1 MFENLQEKLQRA
13 FKTLRGQATLTE
25 ENIDEALREIRLAL
39 LEADVNFKVV
49 KQLIDQIRVKAV
61 GQDVLTALSPGEQVI
76 KIVRDELV
84 EILGRDTARM
94 KFASQPPTVI
104 LMAGLQG
111 SGKTTTSGK
120 LANWLKNGGHR
131 PLLVSVDVYRPAARE
146 QLKVV
151 AQAVKANIYEGEVG
165 EATPGPRDPRAKE
178 ARREAINTGSDV
190 LIVDTAGRLH
200 IDDQLMDEMQLLKR
214 LLNPQEILFVADA
227 MTGQDAVNS
236 ADEFHKKL
244 SLTGVVLTKMD
255 GDARG
260 GAALSIRQ
268 VTGQPI
274 KFIGVGEKYDALE
287 PFHPDRIVSRILG
300 MGDILSLI
308 ERAESQI
315 DKKKAQEMATKALT
329 GDGFSLE
336 DFRDQLRQ
344 VKKMGSMKSL
354 LGMLPSIGPF
364 SGLQKAADNVDE
376 GQINRVEAIINSMT
390 THERNHHEV
399 INGSRRKRIARGS
412 GTTVQEVNNLLR
424 QYAQMKKM
432 FKQMGKTVAPR
443 TGLFHQLQGQPAHGV
458 AGIDFHHRL
467 EPAIALGCAIDE
479 GVDAN
484 RPDIAGALQF
494 RFEQRKDVAIE
505 ALEAARNVRRFAEQ
519 RGYVRRYAAAVV
531 GRRPVGPEL
540 SLAVIDQAGVA
551 AELQVAR
558 PHLQLDGEIQRALQP
573 GFDDHLSAILQGT
586 GQPLLLCRQH
596 L

>member
-13 FKTLRGQATLTE
+13 FKSLRGQAVLTE
-25 ENIDEALREIRLAL
+25 ENIAEALKQIRLAL

-49 KQLIDQIRVKAV
+49 KDLIDRIQAKAV
-61 GQDVLTALSPGEQVI
+61 GQEVLTALSPGEQVI

-84 EILGRDTARM
+84 ETLGKDTAKL
-94 KFASQPPTVI
+94 KFASQPPTVV

-151 AQAVKANIYEGEVG
+151 AAAIKGNLYEGEVG
-165 EATPGPRDPRAKE
+165 EANTATVERLAKE
-178 ARREAINTGSDV
+178 ARKEAINTGCDV

-200 IDDQLMDEMQLLKR
+200 IDDQLMDEMQSLKR
-214 LLNPQEILFVADA
+214 LLNPQEILFVADS
-227 MTGQDAVNS
+227 MTGQDAVKS

-244 SLTGVVLTKMD
+244 TLTGVVLTKMD

-274 KFIGVGEKYDALE
+274 KFIGIGEKYDALE

-308 ERAESQI
+308 EKAESQI
-315 DKKKAQEMATKALT
+315 DKKRAQELATKAFS

-336 DFRDQLRQ
+336 DFREQLRS
-344 VKKMGSMKSL
+344 VKKMGSMQSL
-354 LGMLPSIGPF
+354 IGMLPSIGAF
-364 SGLQKAADNVDE
+364 QGLQKAADKVDE
-376 GQINRVEAIINSMT
+376 KQINRVEAIINSMT
-390 THERNHHEV
+390 TYERNHHES

-424 QYAQMKKM
+424 QYAQMRKM
-432 FKQMGKTVAPR
+432 FKQMGKPSFAR
-443 TGLFHQLQGQPAHGV
+443 RM
-458 AGIDFHHRL
+458 AGMKF
-467 EPAIALGCAIDE
+467 
-479 GVDAN
+479 
-484 RPDIAGALQF
+484 
-494 RFEQRKDVAIE
+494 
-505 ALEAARNVRRFAEQ
+505 
-519 RGYVRRYAAAVV
+519 
-531 GRRPVGPEL
+531 
-540 SLAVIDQAGVA
+540 
-551 AELQVAR
+551 
-558 PHLQLDGEIQRALQP
+558 P
-573 GFDDHLSAILQGT
+573 GM
-586 GQPLLLCRQH
+586 
-596 L
+596 

>member
-13 FKTLRGQATLTE
+13 FKSLRGQARLSE
-25 ENIDEALREIRLAL
+25 ENIAEALREIRLAL

-49 KQLIDQIRVKAV
+49 KELIDRIQAKAV
-61 GQDVLTALSPGEQVI
+61 GQEVLTALSPGEQVI

-84 EILGRDTARM
+84 ETLGKDTARM
-94 KFASQPPTVI
+94 KFASQPPTVV

-120 LANWLKNGGHR
+120 LAHWFKAGGHR

-151 AQAVKANIYEGEVG
+151 ADAVKVNIYQGEVT
-165 EATPGPRDPRAKE
+165 EANTATVERLVKE
-178 ARREAINTGSDV
+178 ARREAMISGCDV

-200 IDDQLMDEMQLLKR
+200 IDDELMGEMQSLKK
-214 LLNPQEILFVADA
+214 LLNPSEILFVADA
-227 MTGQDAVNS
+227 MTGQDAVRS

-274 KFIGVGEKYDALE
+274 KFIGIGEKYDALE

-308 ERAESQI
+308 ERAEKQI
-315 DKKKAQEMATKALT
+315 DKKKAEEMAAKAFS

-354 LGMLPSIGPF
+354 IGMLPSIGPF

-376 GQINRVEAIINSMT
+376 KQINRVEAIINSMT
-390 THERNHHEV
+390 RHERNHHEV

-412 GTTVQEVNNLLR
+412 GTSIQEVNNLLR

-432 FKQMGKTVAPR
+432 FKQMGKPSFAR
-443 TGLFHQLQGQPAHGV
+443 RL
-458 AGIDFHHRL
+458 AGM
-467 EPAIALGCAIDE
+467 
-479 GVDAN
+479 
-484 RPDIAGALQF
+484 
-494 RFEQRKDVAIE
+494 KM
-505 ALEAARNVRRFAEQ
+505 
-519 RGYVRRYAAAVV
+519 
-531 GRRPVGPEL
+531 
-540 SLAVIDQAGVA
+540 
-551 AELQVAR
+551 
-558 PHLQLDGEIQRALQP
+558 P
-573 GFDDHLSAILQGT
+573 GM
-586 GQPLLLCRQH
+586 
-596 L
+596 

>member
-1 MFENLQEKLQRA
+1 MFENLSEKLQKA
-13 FKTLRGQATLTE
+13 FKNLRGQAVLNE
-25 ENIDEALREIRLAL
+25 DNIQEALREIRLAL

-49 KQLIDQIRVKAV
+49 KQLIDKIGDKAL
-61 GQDVLTALSPGEQVI
+61 GQDVMTALSPGEQVI

-84 EILGRDTARM
+84 EMLGQDTAKL
-94 KFASQPPTVI
+94 KFASQPPTVV

-151 AQAVKANIYEGEVG
+151 AQAIKANIYEGQVT
-165 EATPGPRDPRAKE
+165 EANTATVERLAKE
-178 ARREAINTGSDV
+178 ARREAINTGCNV
-190 LIVDTAGRLH
+190 LIIDTAGRLH
-200 IDDQLMDEMQLLKR
+200 IDDQLMDEMQSLKK
-214 LLNPQEILFVADA
+214 LMNPQEILFVADS
-227 MTGQDAVNS
+227 MTGQDAVRS

-244 SLTGVVLTKMD
+244 TLTGVVLTKMD

-300 MGDILSLI
+300 MGDIMSLI
-308 ERAESQI
+308 EKAEQKV
-315 DKKKAQEMATKALT
+315 DKKRAQEIATKAIT

-344 VKKMGSMKSL
+344 VKKMGSLQSL
-354 LGMLPSIGPF
+354 VGMLPRIGPF
-364 SGLQKAADNVDE
+364 SGLQAAADKVDDS
-376 GQINRVEAIINSMT
+376 QINRVEAIINSMT
-390 THERNHHEV
+390 RHEREHHEV

-432 FKQMGKTVAPR
+432 FKQMGKPSFAR
-443 TGLFHQLQGQPAHGV
+443 RL
-458 AGIDFHHRL
+458 AGM
-467 EPAIALGCAIDE
+467 
-479 GVDAN
+479 
-484 RPDIAGALQF
+484 
-494 RFEQRKDVAIE
+494 KM
-505 ALEAARNVRRFAEQ
+505 
-519 RGYVRRYAAAVV
+519 
-531 GRRPVGPEL
+531 
-540 SLAVIDQAGVA
+540 
-551 AELQVAR
+551 
-558 PHLQLDGEIQRALQP
+558 P
-573 GFDDHLSAILQGT
+573 GM
-586 GQPLLLCRQH
+586 
-596 L
+596 

>member
-13 FKTLRGQATLTE
+13 FKTLRGQAKLTE

-49 KQLIDQIRVKAV
+49 KQLIDQIRAKAV
-61 GQDVLTALSPGEQVI
+61 GQEVMTALSPGEQVI

-84 EILGRDTARM
+84 AILGTDTARM
-94 KFASQPPTVI
+94 KFASQPPTVV

-120 LANWLKNGGHR
+120 LAHWFKQGGHR

-151 AQAVKANIYEGEVG
+151 AQAVKAHIYEGQVG
-165 EATPGPRDPRAKE
+165 EANTATVERLVKE
-178 ARREAINTGSDV
+178 ARREAVVSGCDV

-200 IDDQLMDEMQLLKR
+200 IDEQLMEEMQSLKKLLS
-214 LLNPQEILFVADA
+214 PSEILFVADA

-244 SLTGVVLTKMD
+244 SLTGIVLTKMD

-308 ERAESQI
+308 ERAEQQI
-315 DKKKAQEMATKALT
+315 DKKKATEMATKALT
-329 GDGFSLE
+329 GGGFSLE

-344 VKKMGSMKSL
+344 VRKMGSMKSL
-354 LGMLPSIGPF
+354 MGMLPSIGPF
-364 SGLQKAADNVDE
+364 SGLQKAADQVDE
-376 GQINRVEAIINSMT
+376 NQINRVEAIINSMT
-390 THERNHHEV
+390 AQERRHHEV

-412 GTTVQEVNNLLR
+412 GTSVQEVNNLLR
-424 QYAQMKKM
+424 QYVQMKKM
-432 FKQMGKTVAPR
+432 FKDMGKASFAR
-443 TGLFHQLQGQPAHGV
+443 RL
-458 AGIDFHHRL
+458 AGM
-467 EPAIALGCAIDE
+467 
-479 GVDAN
+479 
-484 RPDIAGALQF
+484 
-494 RFEQRKDVAIE
+494 KM
-505 ALEAARNVRRFAEQ
+505 
-519 RGYVRRYAAAVV
+519 
-531 GRRPVGPEL
+531 
-540 SLAVIDQAGVA
+540 
-551 AELQVAR
+551 
-558 PHLQLDGEIQRALQP
+558 P
-573 GFDDHLSAILQGT
+573 GM
-586 GQPLLLCRQH
+586 
-596 L
+596 

>member
-13 FKTLRGQATLTE
+13 FKTLRGQAVLNE
-25 ENIDEALREIRLAL
+25 ENIAEAMRELRLAL

-49 KQLIDQIRVKAV
+49 KLFIDQVQAKAV
-61 GQDVLTALSPGEQVI
+61 GQQVMTALAPGEQVI

-84 EILGRDTARM
+84 EILGKDTAKL

-151 AQAVKANIYEGEVG
+151 AQAIKANIYEGEVG
-165 EATPGPRDPRAKE
+165 EANTATVERLVKE
-178 ARREAINTGSDV
+178 ARREAINTSSNV

-200 IDDQLMDEMQLLKR
+200 IDDQLMDEMQSLKR

-260 GAALSIRQ
+260 GAALSIRH

-308 ERAESQI
+308 ERAEATV
-315 DKKKAQEMATKALT
+315 DKKKAQDLATKALT

-336 DFRDQLRQ
+336 DFRDQLQQ
-344 VKKMGSMKSL
+344 VKKMGSMQNI

-364 SGLQKAADNVDE
+364 SGLQKAADKVDE
-376 GQINRVEAIINSMT
+376 KQINRVEAIINSMT
-390 THERNHHEV
+390 SHEREHHEV

-412 GTTVQEVNNLLR
+412 GTSVQEVNNLLR

-432 FKQMGKTVAPR
+432 FKQMGKPSFAR
-443 TGLFHQLQGQPAHGV
+443 RM
-458 AGIDFHHRL
+458 AGMKF
-467 EPAIALGCAIDE
+467 
-479 GVDAN
+479 
-484 RPDIAGALQF
+484 
-494 RFEQRKDVAIE
+494 
-505 ALEAARNVRRFAEQ
+505 
-519 RGYVRRYAAAVV
+519 
-531 GRRPVGPEL
+531 
-540 SLAVIDQAGVA
+540 
-551 AELQVAR
+551 
-558 PHLQLDGEIQRALQP
+558 P
-573 GFDDHLSAILQGT
+573 GM
-586 GQPLLLCRQH
+586 
-596 L
+596 

>member
-13 FKTLRGQATLTE
+13 FKSLRGQARLSE
-25 ENIDEALREIRLAL
+25 ENIGEALREIRLAL

-49 KQLIDQIRVKAV
+49 KELIDRIQAKAV
-61 GQDVLTALSPGEQVI
+61 GQEVLAALSPGEQVI

-84 EILGRDTARM
+84 ETLGKDTARM
-94 KFASQPPTVI
+94 KFASQPPTVV

-111 SGKTTTSGK
+111 SGKTTSSGK
-120 LANWLKNGGHR
+120 LAHWFKAGGHR

-146 QLKVV
+146 QLKIV
-151 AQAVKANIYEGEVG
+151 AQAVKAQIYEGSVG
-165 EATPGPRDPRAKE
+165 DATTPEQLTQAVERLVKE
-178 ARREAINTGSDV
+178 ARREAVVSGCDV

-200 IDDQLMDEMQLLKR
+200 IDDELMNEMQSLKK
-214 LLNPQEILFVADA
+214 LLNPSEILFVADA
-227 MTGQDAVNS
+227 MTGQDAVRS

-308 ERAESQI
+308 ERAEQQI
-315 DKKKAQEMATKALT
+315 DKKKAEEMASKALS

-354 LGMLPSIGPF
+354 IGMLPSIGPF
-364 SGLQKAADNVDE
+364 SRLQKAADNVDE
-376 GQINRVEAIINSMT
+376 KQINRVEAIINSMT
-390 THERNHHEV
+390 MHERNHHEV
-399 INGSRRKRIARGS
+399 INGSRRKRISRGS

-432 FKQMGKTVAPR
+432 FKQMGKPSFAR
-443 TGLFHQLQGQPAHGV
+443 RM
-458 AGIDFHHRL
+458 AGMKL
-467 EPAIALGCAIDE
+467 
-479 GVDAN
+479 
-484 RPDIAGALQF
+484 
-494 RFEQRKDVAIE
+494 
-505 ALEAARNVRRFAEQ
+505 
-519 RGYVRRYAAAVV
+519 
-531 GRRPVGPEL
+531 
-540 SLAVIDQAGVA
+540 
-551 AELQVAR
+551 
-558 PHLQLDGEIQRALQP
+558 P
-573 GFDDHLSAILQGT
+573 GM
-586 GQPLLLCRQH
+586 
-596 L
+596 

>member
-1 MFENLQEKLQRA
+1 MSHQKGCGAWPDNAHPLATAKISAYAMFENLQEKLQRA
-13 FKTLRGQATLTE
+13 FKSLRGQAVLTE
-25 ENIDEALREIRLAL
+25 ENISEAMKQIRLAL

-49 KQLIDQIRVKAV
+49 KDLIDRIQAKAI
-61 GQDVLTALSPGEQVI
+61 GQEVLTALSPGEQVI

-84 EILGRDTARM
+84 ATLGQDTAKL
-94 KFASQPPTVI
+94 KFASQPPTVV

-131 PLLVSVDVYRPAARE
+131 PLLVSVDVYRPAARK

-151 AQAVKANIYEGEVG
+151 AAAIKANIYEGSVG
-165 EATPGPRDPRAKE
+165 EANTATVERLAKE
-178 ARREAINTGSDV
+178 ARREAINSGCDV

-200 IDDQLMDEMQLLKR
+200 IDDQLMEEMQSLKR
-214 LLNPQEILFVADA
+214 LLNPQEILFVADS
-227 MTGQDAVNS
+227 MTGQDAVKS

-315 DKKKAQEMATKALT
+315 DKKKAEEMATKALR

-344 VKKMGSMKSL
+344 VKKMGSIKSIM
-354 LGMLPSIGPF
+354 GMLPSIGPF
-364 SGLQKAADNVDE
+364 SGLQKAADSVDE

-390 THERNHHEV
+390 MHERNHHEV

-412 GTTVQEVNNLLR
+412 GTSVQEVNNLLR
-424 QYAQMKKM
+424 QYAQMRKM
-432 FKQMGKTVAPR
+432 IKQIGKASFAR
-443 TGLFHQLQGQPAHGV
+443 KL
-458 AGIDFHHRL
+458 AGM
-467 EPAIALGCAIDE
+467 
-479 GVDAN
+479 
-484 RPDIAGALQF
+484 
-494 RFEQRKDVAIE
+494 KM
-505 ALEAARNVRRFAEQ
+505 
-519 RGYVRRYAAAVV
+519 
-531 GRRPVGPEL
+531 
-540 SLAVIDQAGVA
+540 
-551 AELQVAR
+551 
-558 PHLQLDGEIQRALQP
+558 P
-573 GFDDHLSAILQGT
+573 GM
-586 GQPLLLCRQH
+586 
-596 L
+596 

>member
-13 FKTLRGQATLTE
+13 FKSLRGQAKLTE

-49 KQLIDQIRVKAV
+49 KQLIDQIRAKAV
-61 GQDVLTALSPGEQVI
+61 GQEVMTALSPGEQVI

-84 EILGRDTARM
+84 ELLGKDTARV
-94 KFASQPPTVI
+94 KFASQPPTVV

-120 LANWLKNGGHR
+120 LAHWFKQGGHR

-146 QLKVV
+146 QLKIV
-151 AQAVKANIYEGEVG
+151 AEAVKAQIYEGQVAPDAFVRAQSDESAGSYVKSPDV
-165 EATPGPRDPRAKE
+165 ERLAKE
-178 ARREAINTGSDV
+178 ARREAVVSGCDV

-200 IDDQLMDEMQLLKR
+200 IDEQLMDEMQSLKK
-214 LLNPQEILFVADA
+214 LLNPSEILFVADS

-308 ERAESQI
+308 ERAEQQI
-315 DKKKAQEMATKALT
+315 DKKKAAEMASKALS

-354 LGMLPSIGPF
+354 IGMLPSIGPF

-376 GQINRVEAIINSMT
+376 KQITRVEAIINSMT
-390 THERNHHEV
+390 AHERNHHEV

-412 GTTVQEVNNLLR
+412 GTSVQEVNNLLR
-424 QYAQMKKM
+424 QYAQMRKM
-432 FKQMGKTVAPR
+432 FKDMGKKSFAR
-443 TGLFHQLQGQPAHGV
+443 RL
-458 AGIDFHHRL
+458 AGMKL
-467 EPAIALGCAIDE
+467 
-479 GVDAN
+479 
-484 RPDIAGALQF
+484 
-494 RFEQRKDVAIE
+494 
-505 ALEAARNVRRFAEQ
+505 
-519 RGYVRRYAAAVV
+519 
-531 GRRPVGPEL
+531 
-540 SLAVIDQAGVA
+540 
-551 AELQVAR
+551 
-558 PHLQLDGEIQRALQP
+558 P
-573 GFDDHLSAILQGT
+573 GM
-586 GQPLLLCRQH
+586 
-596 L
+596 